1 MVKLD
6 TFLISTFIDINK
18 LSTWLIIVDN
28 GILKGRKFYHSP
40 LLFGILFSSSRV
52 YFRMKTLRNTWQMYD
67 SKKVIILH
75 IFFYFWTINNF
86 ELMLFWYQVFFIN
99 FWWKWYQ
106 FHYQLDNPKKVDNYQ
121 LFINHYQKSIKMVLI
136 ISNFYQLLSTSD
148 VDNINNHFNLT
159 NKTWN
164 LISKNNLI
172 ISTFF
177 ELILINYYQYQKL
190 IISIELLTIGQ
201 KKTTIL
207 MTKKRVDNY
216 NFPFFEL
223 ISIPD
228 LIHPPLFFVKC
239 VCTKM
244 FSKTINSVLITNYH
258 GMVFFDLF
266 NYVFIFVTFLKDD
279 FARKVQCRLII
290 FLSRHHGKENK
301 IDLHFW
307 KTVAITS
314 ET

>member
-28 GILKGRKFYHSP
+28 GILKGRKFCHSP

-52 YFRMKTLRNTWQMYD
+52 YFHMKTLRSTWQMYD

-148 VDNINNHFNLT
+148 VDNINNFLKIT
-159 NKTWN
+159 KKRTK
-164 LISKNNLI
+164 LISKTTMI

-177 ELILINYYQYQKL
+177 ELISILDFVFFCLLKNLSQTVVSVLFFQTTMKVPNSIN
-190 IISIELLTIGQ
+190 
-201 KKTTIL
+201 
-207 MTKKRVDNY
+207 
-216 NFPFFEL
+216 NFPP
-223 ISIPD
+223 S
-228 LIHPPLFFVKC
+228 
-239 VCTKM
+239 
-244 FSKTINSVLITNYH
+244 
-258 GMVFFDLF
+258 
-266 NYVFIFVTFLKDD
+266 
-279 FARKVQCRLII
+279 
-290 FLSRHHGKENK
+290 
-301 IDLHFW
+301 
-307 KTVAITS
+307 
-314 ET
+314 